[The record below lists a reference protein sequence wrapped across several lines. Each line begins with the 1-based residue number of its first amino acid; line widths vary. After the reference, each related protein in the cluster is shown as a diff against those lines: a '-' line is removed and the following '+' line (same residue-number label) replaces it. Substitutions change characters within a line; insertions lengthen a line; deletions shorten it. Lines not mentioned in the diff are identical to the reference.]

1 MDIRVII
8 GVQAISSARPA
19 SVPSRH
25 TSVRFQ
31 RPLAAFL
38 VAASTVAV
46 AVPFTAIAQ
55 RAASA
60 RLMPRPGRVATV
72 VASAPR
78 RSARLVWSD
87 EFDGPAGARPDST
100 KWGHELGD
108 GCAAGNCGWG
118 NNEKERYTSEAANAS
133 LTGNGMLAITA
144 RVAPAGTSCYYGPC
158 RYTSAKLTT
167 KGKYEPAYGRAEA
180 RIKLPRGQGLWPA
193 FWMLGSGFPATP
205 WPASGEID
213 IMEFRGSRPFET
225 SSAMHGPGYSGD
237 KTPFV
242 HRHGGDGFSFVDGFH
257 TYAAEWEPGQVRFYV
272 DDALHYTVNRSATAS
287 LGDWAFDH
295 SFYIILNLAVGGGF
309 DGDPAS
315 DAIFPA
321 TMLVD
326 WVRVYAGGL

>member
-100 KWGHELGD
+100 RWGYELGD
-108 GCAAGNCGWG
+108 GCAAGSW
-118 NNEKERYTSEAANAS
+118 R
-133 LTGNGMLAITA
+133 
-144 RVAPAGTSCYYGPC
+144 
-158 RYTSAKLTT
+158 
-167 KGKYEPAYGRAEA
+167 
-180 RIKLPRGQGLWPA
+180 
-193 FWMLGSGFPATP
+193 
-205 WPASGEID
+205 
-213 IMEFRGSRPFET
+213 
-225 SSAMHGPGYSGD
+225 
-237 KTPFV
+237 
-242 HRHGGDGFSFVDGFH
+242 
-257 TYAAEWEPGQVRFYV
+257 
-272 DDALHYTVNRSATAS
+272 
-287 LGDWAFDH
+287 
-295 SFYIILNLAVGGGF
+295 
-309 DGDPAS
+309 
-315 DAIFPA
+315 
-321 TMLVD
+321 
-326 WVRVYAGGL
+326 